1 MYRIMTMLLALV
13 LTAASAAV
21 PFTHAAAEE
30 NTMNI
35 TIDLTAGGKPIS
47 PYIYGINQYG
57 NQNKYKQVKAT
68 AVRQGGNRTTAY
80 NWENN
85 ASNAGSDWNHSSD
98 GNLGNN
104 ETPGAAVTTFV
115 NEASFHKIPY
125 RLTTLQLAGYVAA
138 GQKRRVTEAEA
149 APSAR
154 WNEVVLTKNAPFTL
168 MPDPNDGVVYMDE
181 YVNFIV
187 QTFGDSSSP
196 KGIQGYSLDNEPALW
211 HNTHSRIHPERV
223 TIAELAAKS
232 VEMAKAVKAIDPG
245 AEIFGP
251 SLFGYTAYDHL
262 ADDDSSREWEQLKAE
277 NGYHWYLDCYLDQMR
292 QASEKAG
299 IRLLDVL
306 DIHYYSESR
315 PREREG
321 PRAVRAYAVRGR
333 LP

>member
-138 GQKRRVTEAEA
+138 DKKRQRHR
-149 APSAR
+149 SR
-154 WNEVVLTKNAPFTL
+154 
-168 MPDPNDGVVYMDE
+168 GC
-181 YVNFIV
+181 
-187 QTFGDSSSP
+187 
-196 KGIQGYSLDNEPALW
+196 ALC
-211 HNTHSRIHPERV
+211 P
-223 TIAELAAKS
+223 
-232 VEMAKAVKAIDPG
+232 VE
-245 AEIFGP
+245 
-251 SLFGYTAYDHL
+251 
-262 ADDDSSREWEQLKAE
+262 
-277 NGYHWYLDCYLDQMR
+277 
-292 QASEKAG
+292 
-299 IRLLDVL
+299 
-306 DIHYYSESR
+306 
-315 PREREG
+315 
-321 PRAVRAYAVRGR
+321 RGR
-333 LP
+333 PDQERPLHPDARSQ